1 MGVQNDSP
9 NKYVCPKVICEGSV
23 ERSKPGL
30 SKLDIVIG
38 KSWKRLY
45 MVLSTDGLRFYKSKF
60 HYINGKD
67 EKEVIPIC
75 HIKSTQAFNPD
86 SNQRIKVDFTKD
98 YFQVET
104 QRDVVVVLRT
114 NKEKVS
120 WPALIQ
126 IELIKYKN
134 KQDIARYKS
143 MFRNVNYNVKKEIEN
158 TECTCFDSD
167 NSISKSSK
175 NFYVTNNKTCNCSSK
190 NKPKCIVLPRTT
202 TNDGNGFGVSV
213 KKNNH
218 GKVVIDKIFKDT
230 PAYLHEGIKEED
242 EILTVNAIPVAS
254 VEEFDKHI
262 KNLNT
267 VRLGLR
273 NK

>member
-126 IELIKYKN
+126 IELIKYKV
-134 KQDIARYKS
+134 S
-143 MFRNVNYNVKKEIEN
+143 
-158 TECTCFDSD
+158 
-167 NSISKSSK
+167 
-175 NFYVTNNKTCNCSSK
+175 
-190 NKPKCIVLPRTT
+190 KCIDKTKLMFNIRFLKNYFITEQARHCSLQKY
-202 TNDGNGFGVSV
+202 VSKCQLQCQKRDRKYRV
-213 KKNNH
+213 
-218 GKVVIDKIFKDT
+218 
-230 PAYLHEGIKEED
+230 YML
-242 EILTVNAIPVAS
+242 
-254 VEEFDKHI
+254 
-262 KNLNT
+262 
-267 VRLGLR
+267 
-273 NK
+273 